1 MSTINYDL
9 SRIKALAFDVDGVLS
24 STTVP
29 LHPSGEP
36 MRTVNIKD
44 GYAIQLAV
52 KKGLHIAII
61 TGGRTEAVR
70 IRFAALGVKDLY
82 MGSAVKIHDY
92 RNFRDKYG
100 LSDDEILYMGDD
112 VPDIEVM
119 RECGLPCCP
128 KDAVPEVKSV
138 AKYISYADGGRG
150 CGRDVVEQVLK
161 AHGKWMAE
169 DAFGWG
175 VVSYLTI
182 NKIMLGNLDKYQIIL
197 ASNSPRRKELMSGL
211 GVDYVVR
218 TLPDVDESYP
228 ADLAGAEI
236 PEYISREKADAY
248 RSIMQPGELL
258 ITADTIV
265 WLDGKVLGKP
275 EGREGAVEML
285 RSLSGKSHQVFTG
298 VCLTTTEWQKSF
310 TAASDVEFDV
320 LSEEEIRYYVDKY
333 QPMDKAGAY
342 GVQEWIGYIGVKSIS
357 GSFYNIM
364 GLPIQKL
371 YGELKKL

>member
-1 MSTINYDL
+1 
-9 SRIKALAFDVDGVLS
+9 
-24 STTVP
+24 
-29 LHPSGEP
+29 
-36 MRTVNIKD
+36 
-44 GYAIQLAV
+44 
-52 KKGLHIAII
+52 
-61 TGGRTEAVR
+61 
-70 IRFAALGVKDLY
+70 
-82 MGSAVKIHDY
+82 
-92 RNFRDKYG
+92 
-100 LSDDEILYMGDD
+100 
-112 VPDIEVM
+112 
-119 RECGLPCCP
+119 
-128 KDAVPEVKSV
+128 
-138 AKYISYADGGRG
+138 
-150 CGRDVVEQVLK
+150 
-161 AHGKWMAE
+161 
-169 DAFGWG
+169 
-175 VVSYLTI
+175 
-182 NKIMLGNLDKYQIIL
+182 MLGNLDKYQIIL

-248 RSIMQPGELL
+248 RSILQPGERL
-258 ITADTIV
+258 ITADTFV

>member
-1 MSTINYDL
+1 
-9 SRIKALAFDVDGVLS
+9 
-24 STTVP
+24 
-29 LHPSGEP
+29 
-36 MRTVNIKD
+36 
-44 GYAIQLAV
+44 
-52 KKGLHIAII
+52 
-61 TGGRTEAVR
+61 
-70 IRFAALGVKDLY
+70 
-82 MGSAVKIHDY
+82 
-92 RNFRDKYG
+92 
-100 LSDDEILYMGDD
+100 
-112 VPDIEVM
+112 
-119 RECGLPCCP
+119 
-128 KDAVPEVKSV
+128 
-138 AKYISYADGGRG
+138 
-150 CGRDVVEQVLK
+150 
-161 AHGKWMAE
+161 
-169 DAFGWG
+169 
-175 VVSYLTI
+175 
-182 NKIMLGNLDKYQIIL
+182 MLGNLDKYQIIL

-211 GVDYVVR
+211 GVDFVVR
-218 TLPDVDESYP
+218 TLPDVDVSYP

-265 WLDGKVLGKP
+265 WLGGKVLGKP